1 MIWVFIDWYRRRHPE
16 TYCPN
21 GHPWRRRSPRT
32 GTGALVPQGWLYCEG
47 MGCRSLRV
55 PDGTVVITGSM
66 KAFRQTLLYASLAD
80 TPGAPPLF

>member
-1 MIWVFIDWYRRRHPE
+1 
-16 TYCPN
+16 
-21 GHPWRRRSPRT
+21 
-32 GTGALVPQGWLYCEG
+32 